1 MERVTA
7 SVRERHVWELKAQ
20 VRLGNASS
28 QSEAVRHIIDEYAA
42 LRDEYAQLQQEYADV
57 QQQLDDRM
65 QTLEAREDRIEE
77 LEAQLRQRSNI
88 EDDIEDVAE
97 TVDDLPAKI
106 RGVETYSER
115 RRRKLD
121 RASLT
126 QRLKWKVTGVPVD
139 DEQE

>member
-28 QSEAVRHIIDEYAA
+28 KSEAVRHIIDEYAA

-77 LEAQLRQRSNI
+77 LEDQLRQRSNI

-115 RRRKLD
+115 RQRKLD

-139 DEQE
+139 DEQD